1 MNKLTNPNGAA
12 TDTDVM
18 QIKTNKDLMF
28 SLWNL
33 GIEWY
38 DVLQLTYFLRFF
50 MAHSTAI
57 HAGIM

>member
-1 MNKLTNPNGAA
+1 MIGKKTFAISFQIKYLNKLTNPNGAA

-28 SLWNL
+28 SPWNP

-38 DVLQLTYFLRFF
+38 DVLQSEYF
-50 MAHSTAI
+50 
-57 HAGIM
+57 